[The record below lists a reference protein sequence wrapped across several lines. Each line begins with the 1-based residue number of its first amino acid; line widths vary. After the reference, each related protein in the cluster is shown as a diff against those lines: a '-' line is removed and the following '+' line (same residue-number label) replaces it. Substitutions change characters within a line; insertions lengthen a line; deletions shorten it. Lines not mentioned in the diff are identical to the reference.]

1 MAHEVDARDATV
13 LITFIEPESPLGAAL
28 SARIER
34 AIAPVSAQELA
45 HWRRAIGAGPALS
58 KPRVETWLREG
69 LLRERRLPK
78 IHPRVNRVLRHLRER
93 LGAAEDLSLTTLAG
107 IAGLSESRLMHAFT
121 ESLGIALR
129 PYVLWLRVQ
138 HARRE
143 LSNGVSVTEAAV
155 RAGFSDAAHL
165 SRTFRRMLGTTPSE
179 IAGRRKV
186 AHGAAVEVR

>member
-1 MAHEVDARDATV
+1 V
-13 LITFIEPESPLGAAL
+13 
-28 SARIER
+28 
-34 AIAPVSAQELA
+34 A
-45 HWRRAIGAGPALS
+45 HWRRAIGPGPTLTRS
-58 KPRVETWLREG
+58 RVETWLKER

-93 LGAAEDLSLTTLAG
+93 LGPGEDLSLTKLAG

-129 PYVLWLRVQ
+129 PYILWLRLQ
-138 HARRE
+138 HACRE
-143 LSNGVSVTEAAV
+143 LSNGASVTEAAV

-179 IAGRRKV
+179 IARRRKV
-186 AHGAAVEVR
+186 AHGAAVEAR